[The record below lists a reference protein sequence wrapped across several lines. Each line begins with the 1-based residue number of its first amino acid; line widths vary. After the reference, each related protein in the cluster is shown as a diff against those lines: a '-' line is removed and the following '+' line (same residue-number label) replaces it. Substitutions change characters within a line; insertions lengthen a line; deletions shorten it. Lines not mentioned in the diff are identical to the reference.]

1 MQKRNFLLFSLVIS
15 TVILGVCAAPAGA
28 AASAATGAP
37 GGDSVSYVR
46 IVRLSYVSG
55 DVQIVRADQSDK
67 WQAAYANMPI
77 QQGFTLGTNNGRAEV
92 EFESGSALW
101 LAEKSM
107 LQFTELAL
115 SDGGRVTKVTLLE
128 GTATFE
134 ADLRAGD
141 SFVVSTT
148 KFEITPKPKSRF
160 RVDAFSDGGSVSM
173 LAGGASIS
181 SASGAKDL
189 GRGETFAL
197 GSGDELETVR
207 ANPVRDSWDK
217 WVSDRANYLN
227 TGAGE
232 TLQYTNSPFG
242 YGMADLSAYGNWM
255 TSPGCGYGW
264 QPYAGASWTPFY
276 NGQWLYYPSFGW
288 SWVSYEPWGWTP
300 YHFGSWINCPGNG
313 WLWQPGG
320 YGNWI
325 GAPVQWV
332 QVGGRSGRRIGWQPR
347 PIHPP
352 MRPGHADSQ
361 AGLVVASKSLGKEGK
376 YEVLPPAKMGGEI
389 AELPRSPLS
398 DGKIPPPGAVETHG
412 GGGANGSASGR
423 VIVPT
428 SANLVALR
436 NQLAEGGGGGAL
448 CTTSKPGAPTPTATS
463 LRPLMPT
470 SEPVA
475 SLQNAAPHP
484 APRTPPTPPVRTY
497 VAPPSNPGQPS
508 YRPAPQPTSGWNSNS
523 SGRSAP
529 SSPSFSGGRSAPSPA
544 SAPSSAPAPAAAPHP
559 H

>member
-15 TVILGVCAAPAGA
+15 TVILGVCVAPARAA
-28 AASAATGAP
+28 AAS
-37 GGDSVSYVR
+37 GDSVSYAR

-77 QQGFTLGTNNGRAEV
+77 QQGFTLGTNDGRAEV

-115 SDGGRVTKVTLLE
+115 SDGGRISKVTLLE

-134 ADLRAGD
+134 ADLRPGD
-141 SFVVSTT
+141 SFVVATS
-148 KFEITPKPKSRF
+148 KFEVTPKTKSRF

-181 SASGAKDL
+181 SASGAKDIAKGEMFAL
-189 GRGETFAL
+189 GRG
-197 GSGDELETVR
+197 DEIETVR
-207 ANPVRDSWDK
+207 SNPARDSWDK
-217 WVSDRANYLN
+217 WVSDRANYLSAG
-227 TGAGE
+227 TGQ

-242 YGMADLSAYGNWM
+242 YGMADLSAYGTWM

-264 QPYAGASWTPFY
+264 QPFAGASWTPFY
-276 NGQWLYYPSFGW
+276 TGQWLYYPSFGW
-288 SWVSYEPWGWTP
+288 TWVSFEPWGWTP
-300 YHFGSWINCPGNG
+300 YHFGNWINCPGNG

-332 QVGGRSGRRIGWQPR
+332 GVGKHIGWLPR
-347 PIHPP
+347 PI
-352 MRPGHADSQ
+352 RPRITPVHADSKE
-361 AGLVVASKSLGKEGK
+361 GLVVASKNLGKEGR
-376 YEVLPPAKMGGEI
+376 YEFVPASKMKDDVTD
-389 AELPRSPLS
+389 LPRPPLS
-398 DGKIPPPGAVETHG
+398 DGKIPPVGAVEARN
-412 GGGANGSASGR
+412 GGGASGA

-428 SANLVALR
+428 SANLVELR
-436 NQLAEGGGGGAL
+436 NQLAGAGGGSLGGAR
-448 CTTSKPGAPTPTATS
+448 KPGEPAPSTAP
-463 LRPLMPT
+463 RPVIPT
-470 SEPVA
+470 SAPVA

-484 APRTPPTPPVRTY
+484 APRTPPAPPVRTS
-497 VAPPSNPGQPS
+497 VAPPSSPGQPS
-508 YRPAPQPTSGWNSNS
+508 YHPSAPASGGWS
-523 SGRSAP
+523 SPERSAP
-529 SSPSFSGGRSAPSPA
+529 APASASSASAGRSSP
-544 SAPSSAPAPAAAPHP
+544 APSSAPSSAPAAAPHP

>member
-1 MQKRNFLLFSLVIS
+1 MQKRSFLLFIFVIS
-15 TVILGVCAAPAGA
+15 ALILGVSVAPACAAA
-28 AASAATGAP
+28 AP
-37 GGDSVSYVR
+37 GDSVSYVR

-77 QQGFTLGTNNGRAEV
+77 QQGFTLGTNDGRAEV

-115 SDGGRVTKVTLLE
+115 SDGGRVTKITLLE

-134 ADLRAGD
+134 ADLRPGD
-141 SFVVSTT
+141 SFIVSTA
-148 KFEITPKPKSRF
+148 KFEVTPKPKSRF

-173 LAGGASIS
+173 IAGGASIS
-181 SASGAKDL
+181 SASGAKDIA
-189 GRGETFAL
+189 RGQVFATR
-197 GSGDELETVR
+197 SGANAQETVR
-207 ANPVRDSWDK
+207 ANPARDSWDK

-242 YGMADLSAYGNWM
+242 YGMADLSAYGTWM

-264 QPYAGASWTPFY
+264 QPFAGASWTPFY
-276 NGQWLYYPSFGW
+276 SGQWLYYPSFGW
-288 SWVSYEPWGWTP
+288 TWVSFEPWGWTP
-300 YHFGSWINCPGNG
+300 YHFGNWINCPGNG

-332 QVGGRSGRRIGWQPR
+332 GVGKRIGWRPR
-347 PIHPP
+347 PIHPRITP
-352 MRPGHADSQ
+352 VHADSK
-361 AGLVVASKSLGKEGK
+361 AGLVIASKSLGKEGK
-376 YEVLPPAKMGGEI
+376 YEPLPSSKLGSEV
-389 AELPRSPLS
+389 AELSRAPLA
-398 DGKIPPPGAVETHG
+398 DGKVPPQGASETG
-412 GGGANGSASGR
+412 SGGSASISSGR

-428 SANLVALR
+428 SANLAELR
-436 NQLAEGGGGGAL
+436 NQLAEGGGGIGAA
-448 CTTSKPGAPTPTATS
+448 SKPGTPAPTATS
-463 LRPLMPT
+463 LRPLVPA

-484 APRTPPTPPVRTY
+484 APRTPPAPPVRTY
-497 VAPPSNPGQPS
+497 VAPPSTPGQPS
-508 YRPAPQPTSGWNSNS
+508 YHPAPQPTSGWNSNS

-529 SSPSFSGGRSAPSPA
+529 SAAPSFGGARSGPSPA
-544 SAPSSAPAPAAAPHP
+544 SSAPSSAPAAAPHP